1 MDVVLKKIMEK
12 HNLNKLQKYVEE
24 DNELDKQMKVVQKN
38 LNKYGKYI
46 EELEKEVAI
55 LKKEVIQMRKNM
67 NKNSKYTEKLEK
79 EVAILRKD
87 SHPAQE
93 FICCRKCGCEI
104 AKTKIKNK

>member
-1 MDVVLKKIMEK
+1 MIQGLIIKKVIDVVLKKIMEK

-38 LNKYGKYI
+38 LGKYGKYI

-55 LKKEVIQMRKNM
+55 LKK
-67 NKNSKYTEKLEK
+67 
-79 EVAILRKD
+79 D

-93 FICCRKCGCEI
+93 YICCRKCGCEI
-104 AKTKIKNK
+104 AKTKSKNK

>member
-1 MDVVLKKIMEK
+1 MIQGLIIKKVIDVVLKKIMEK

-55 LKKEVIQMRKNM
+55 LKK
-67 NKNSKYTEKLEK
+67 
-79 EVAILRKD
+79 D
-87 SHPAQE
+87 SHPPQE
-93 FICCRKCGCEI
+93 YICCRKCGCKI

>member
-1 MDVVLKKIMEK
+1 MIQGLIIKKVIDVVLKKIMEK

-24 DNELDKQMKVVQKN
+24 DNELDKQMKVVQRN

-55 LKKEVIQMRKNM
+55 LKK
-67 NKNSKYTEKLEK
+67 
-79 EVAILRKD
+79 D

-93 FICCRKCGCEI
+93 YICCRKCGCKI

>member
-1 MDVVLKKIMEK
+1 MIQGILIKKVIDIVLKKIMEK

-24 DNELDKQMKVVQKN
+24 DNELDKQMKVVQKT
-38 LNKYGKYI
+38 LSKYGKTI
-46 EELEKEVAI
+46 EE
-55 LKKEVIQMRKNM
+55 
-67 NKNSKYTEKLEK
+67 LEK

-93 FICCRKCGCEI
+93 YICCKKCGCKI

>member
-1 MDVVLKKIMEK
+1 MIQGLIIKKVIDVVLKKIMEK

-38 LNKYGKYI
+38 LGKYGKYI

-55 LKKEVIQMRKNM
+55 LKK
-67 NKNSKYTEKLEK
+67 
-79 EVAILRKD
+79 D

-93 FICCRKCGCEI
+93 YICCRKCGCKI